1 MAYFPIYCLDFPAF
15 GSCHSGL
22 QNVIRNGYPETNL
35 KLSYLS
41 SIASRSFIVYRLD
54 IAA

>member
-1 MAYFPIYCLDFPAF
+1 MAYFPIYCLDFPAL

-35 KLSYLS
+35 KLSYIYHQSRHGLLS
-41 SIASRSFIVYRLD
+41 FSASI
-54 IAA
+54 